1 MGLSPEIIHRAI
13 AISCSALCMVPHSG
27 FLIVYNSVAGFSL
40 KDTFKDAFIAIN
52 VTGWIA
58 MIIVVI
64 MAGLGLA

>member
-1 MGLSPEIIHRAI
+1 MAALGKPNAAI